1 MAQAGGGGS
10 SGELGDDEMD
20 KKQRRLLLNR
30 KAAQEVSELVKG
42 GLVTGQRPWAVYV
55 PTVA

>member
-1 MAQAGGGGS
+1 MAQAEGGGS

-30 KAAQEVSELVKG
+30 KAAQEVSELVS
-42 GLVTGQRPWAVYV
+42 
-55 PTVA
+55 